1 LAAFFFLLSLLK
13 DGGQER
19 WEQASLAGTSKS
31 LILLEFL
38 SVNVLVVYAR
48 VRFAWKLKGKS
59 IYVVVSYCC
68 GWSYAVGVVVL
79 RTCMLPL
86 VLFARFLTPHSTFF
100 LFYIVVCLYELVISL
115 SFCNGTGV
123 GSVFFLLS
131 LVFVVGW

>member
-1 LAAFFFLLSLLK
+1 VLLLLLLKEVDKYGYSYVYSLFWLFFFLLSLLK

-79 RTCMLPL
+79 RTCILPL
-86 VLFARFLTPHSTFF
+86 VLFARFLPPILPFF
-100 LFYIVVCLYELVISL
+100 ILYSGL
-115 SFCNGTGV
+115 SVRACDF
-123 GSVFFLLS
+123 
-131 LVFVVGW
+131 FVVL